1 MKNYLADNIRFLRRQ
16 RNMTQGELGKAIG
29 KTGNAIANYETN
41 FRTPSMEVT
50 RKIADYFHISADR
63 LIGEDLSLVTDL
75 DAEAKANWLCQE
87 VLRLRLS
94 DKEFEMLESYIKFV
108 VSQRS

>member
-1 MKNYLADNIRFLRRQ
+1 MRNYLADNIRFLRRK
-16 RNMTQGELGKAIG
+16 RGLTQDELGKAIG
-29 KTGNAIANYETN
+29 KIGTTIGNYETGY
-41 FRTPSMEVT
+41 RTPSIEDL
-50 RKIADYFHISADR
+50 RALGDLFHVPTDKMIR
-63 LIGEDLSLVTDL
+63 EDLSMVTDF

-94 DKEFEMLESYIKFV
+94 DKEFEMLESYIKFI